1 MAIWQTVHALTGK
14 QRPQCKRNRS
24 AGRRPDSAAAHRAC
38 RSPRPALHA
47 TRLFAECCGKN
58 RRKQKTLATATAASP
73 KSTFLR
79 GVTHQAIAET
89 RQQDADGGGNA
100 PLQGAGARRAAQV
113 QPCVQCRRRRSK
125 TQRSH
130 GKGQESLQCNAM
142 RMARL
147 VEPQIR
153 YTCQQDEQGLR
164 RAWRGRRV
172 HRLERIGPGIMAG
185 VARNA

>member
-1 MAIWQTVHALTGK
+1 MPIPAPSHST
-14 QRPQCKRNRS
+14 
-24 AGRRPDSAAAHRAC
+24 RRDCLPNAAEKIAV
-38 RSPRPALHA
+38 
-47 TRLFAECCGKN
+47 N
-58 RRKQKTLATATAASP
+58 IKTLATATAASP

-79 GVTHQAIAET
+79 GVTHQAIAEI

-100 PLQGAGARRAAQV
+100 PLQGVGALRRDAPRRCSHACNAAAGDQKRSAAM
-113 QPCVQCRRRRSK
+113 
-125 TQRSH
+125 T
-130 GKGQESLQCNAM
+130 KGRNPCNAM

-164 RAWRGRRV
+164 RAWRGRRG
-172 HRLERIGPGIMAG
+172 HRLEHIGPGVMAG